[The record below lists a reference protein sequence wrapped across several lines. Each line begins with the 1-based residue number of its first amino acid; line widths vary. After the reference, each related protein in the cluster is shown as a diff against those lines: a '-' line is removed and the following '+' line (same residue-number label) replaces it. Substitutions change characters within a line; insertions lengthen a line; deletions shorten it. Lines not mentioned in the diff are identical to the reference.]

1 MIRDAAV
8 EDGKFSAAV
17 QAELGRAKL
26 GGLMVDKKEIK
37 HGRIDQMDRDEVEAR
52 LRKLIESN
60 QLAPQLQERVLA
72 NSDLADSEDDVLEA
86 EQYEI
91 VPGEDD
97 AV

>member
-1 MIRDAAV
+1 
-8 EDGKFSAAV
+8 
-17 QAELGRAKL
+17 
-26 GGLMVDKKEIK
+26 MVDKKEIK

-60 QLAPQLQERVLA
+60 QLAPQLQEHVLA
-72 NSDLADSEDDVLEA
+72 NSDLANSEDDDLPSSTSSYQV